1 MEIIIGRDDN
11 TLQWHFKADKTEQSL
26 GQPRCVSPSVS
37 RVHCRLTIDDQTAL
51 MTLTNLNPAN
61 VTRVNGMAIESKV
74 IMGTENV
81 ELGID
86 RTRLDWNLVGQFY
99 REVLQ
104 NRPKKADIR
113 HLQYVWQQHHATT
126 MKLNSDERKFN
137 ALSRGIPILT
147 IGSTFGAVFGGQKLL
162 ILSIIAF
169 VLSLIIFI
177 KALQAASKT
186 VRKRDELNHRFMH
199 DYTCPICHRFF
210 GNFPYDVLI
219 QNTNKCTQC
228 GAELIK

>member
-1 MEIIIGRDDN
+1 MDIIIGRDDA
-11 TLQWHFKADKTEQSL
+11 TLQWHFKTDNTEKSL
-26 GQPRCVSPSVS
+26 GQPGSVSPSVS
-37 RVHCRLTIDDQTAL
+37 RTHCRLVIDEQTAV

-61 VTRVNGMAIESKV
+61 VTLVNGMGIETKY
-74 IMGTENV
+74 ITGNETV
-81 ELGID
+81 ELGIE
-86 RTRLDWNLVGQFY
+86 RSRLDWALVGQFY

-104 NRPKKADIR
+104 SRPKKADIR

-162 ILSIIAF
+162 ILSVIAF

-177 KALQAASKT
+177 KAMQDASKT

-199 DYTCPICHRFF
+199 DYTCPICRHFF
-210 GNFPYDVLI
+210 GNYPYDVLV
-219 QNTNKCTQC
+219 QNTRKCSQC